1 MTNWRIEN
9 GLTLVEGQWSERPV
23 VVSGG
28 RIGTEA
34 EDAPRRG
41 TRRVD
46 ARRIDARGLLV
57 LPGIVDVH
65 GDAFERHIMPRPGVR
80 FDMKLALRD
89 TDRQLV
95 ANGITT
101 AFHGVTISWEPGLRS
116 VEAAR
121 AFVGA
126 LLELRD
132 GLACDTRLHLRWET
146 FALEALE
153 EVRGWLELAPAPILA
168 FNDHTTGSVLK
179 GTIAR
184 KIGQMAERSGI
195 SREDYMAL
203 LDRVWGA
210 RDAVPGAIASLAAS
224 ARANGNVLLAHDEE
238 TPAERAR
245 FRALGAVASE
255 FPMTQE
261 TAQAARAAG
270 EDVILGAPNVVRGGS
285 HNGALNAAEAIAA
298 GRCTVLTSD
307 YHYPSPLYAA
317 FTLAAGDPAALAR
330 AWPLVSANP
339 ARVARLADR
348 GHLEAGRR
356 ADLLL
361 VDASDMAHPEVVATM
376 VAGRIVYARR
386 ALEPQPA
393 ADMAD
398 AARRAAE

>member
-1 MTNWRIEN
+1 MSVRIEN
-9 GLTLVEGQWSERPV
+9 GRALRSGQWSDRPV

-28 RIGTEA
+28 RIAGEA
-34 EDAPRRG
+34 HDAAPDPAPDPAPE
-41 TRRVD
+41 RV
-46 ARRIDARGLLV
+46 IDARGLLV
-57 LPGIVDVH
+57 LPGIVDIH

-80 FDMKLALRD
+80 FDMTLALRD

-95 ANGITT
+95 ANGVTT

-121 AFVGA
+121 SFVATLLA
-126 LLELRD
+126 LRE

-153 EVRGWLELAPAPILA
+153 EVREWLALTPAPILA

-184 KIGQMAERSGI
+184 KIGQMAERSGL
-195 SREDYMAL
+195 SREDYMTL

-210 RDAVPGAIASLAAS
+210 RDAVPAAIESLAAS
-224 ARANGNVLLAHDEE
+224 ARANGNVLLAHDEDS
-238 TPAERAR
+238 PAERAR

-255 FPMTQE
+255 FPMNQE
-261 TAQAARAAG
+261 TAQAARDAG

-285 HNGALNAAEAIAA
+285 HNGALSATEAIAA

-317 FTLAAGDPAALAR
+317 FTLAAGDHEALAR
-330 AWPLVSANP
+330 HWPLVSANP
-339 ARVARLADR
+339 ARVARLKDR
-348 GHLEAGRR
+348 GSLEAGRR

-361 VDASDMAHPEVVATM
+361 VDATDMAHPEVVATL

-386 ALEPQPA
+386 ALE
-393 ADMAD
+393 
-398 AARRAAE
+398 RRPSAGLAQAAE

>member
-1 MTNWRIEN
+1 MTSQTITWQIEN
-9 GLTLVEGQWSERPV
+9 GRALVDGRWSEAPLPV
-23 VVSGG
+23 AGAHLAGEGTGG
-28 RIGTEA
+28 A
-34 EDAPRRG
+34 AP
-41 TRRVD
+41 
-46 ARRIDARGLLV
+46 RRIDASGLLV

-80 FDMKLALRD
+80 FDTALALRD

-101 AFHGVTISWEPGLRS
+101 AFHGVTVSWEPGLRS
-116 VEAAR
+116 AAAAR
-121 AFVGA
+121 AFVA
-126 LLELRD
+126 TLLDLRD

-146 FALEALE
+146 FALDEAN
-153 EVRGWLELAPAPILA
+153 EVANWLKLTPAPILA
-168 FNDHTTGSVLK
+168 LNDHTTGSVLK

-184 KIGQMAERSGI
+184 KIGQMAERAGI
-195 SREDYMAL
+195 SRDDYMAL
-203 LDRVWGA
+203 LDRVWSRREDVPAAIAALAQAA
-210 RDAVPGAIASLAAS
+210 RD
-224 ARANGNVLLAHDEE
+224 NGNVLLAHDECSPQERE
-238 TPAERAR
+238 T

-261 TAQAARAAG
+261 TAEAARAAG

-285 HNGALNAAEAIAA
+285 HNGALDATQAVRE

-317 FTLAAGDPAALAR
+317 FKLAGGDTEALAAH
-330 AWPLVSANP
+330 WPLVSRNP

-348 GHLEAGRR
+348 GTLAPGQR

-386 ALEPQPA
+386 ALEGSALEGRAVPA
-393 ADMAD
+393 LAS
-398 AARRAAE
+398 AAE

>member
-1 MTNWRIEN
+1 MGSGMSGWRIEN
-9 GLTLVEGQWSERPV
+9 GRALVDGRWS
-23 VVSGG
+23 
-28 RIGTEA
+28 
-34 EDAPRRG
+34 DAPLHVAG
-41 TRRVD
+41 EALVAGNELAEGD
-46 ARRIDARGLLV
+46 AGARRRLDASGLLV

-80 FDMKLALRD
+80 FDTTLALRD

-121 AFVGA
+121 AFVAA
-126 LLELRD
+126 LMRQRD
-132 GLACDTRLHLRWET
+132 TLSCDTRLHLRWET
-146 FALEALE
+146 FALDAAA
-153 EVRGWLELAPAPILA
+153 EVAEWLTLSPAPILA
-168 FNDHTTGSVLK
+168 LNDHTTGSVLK

-195 SREDYMAL
+195 SREEYMAL
-203 LDRVWGA
+203 LDHVWSR
-210 RDAVPGAIASLAAS
+210 RDDVPAAIAALAQA
-224 ARANGNVLLAHDEE
+224 ARANGNVLLAHDECS
-238 TPAERAR
+238 PQERAH
-245 FRALGAVASE
+245 FRSLGAVASE

-261 TAQAARAAG
+261 TAEAARAAG
-270 EDVILGAPNVVRGGS
+270 EDIILGAPNVVRGGS
-285 HNGALNAAEAIAA
+285 HNGALDAAQAIRE

-317 FTLAAGDPAALAR
+317 FKLAAGDRDALATH
-330 AWPLVSANP
+330 WPLVSRNP

-348 GHLEAGRR
+348 GTLVPGRR

-386 ALEPQPA
+386 ALEGQAAPA
-393 ADMAD
+393 LA
-398 AARRAAE
+398 RAAE

>member
-1 MTNWRIEN
+1 MSVRIEN
-9 GLTLVEGQWSERPV
+9 GRVLGAAGWSDRPL
-23 VVSGG
+23 VVSGAHLAG
-28 RIGTEA
+28 EA
-34 EDAPRRG
+34 AHAEPA
-41 TRRVD
+41 RV
-46 ARRIDARGLLV
+46 IDAGGLLV
-57 LPGIVDVH
+57 LPGIVDIH
-65 GDAFERHIMPRPGVR
+65 GDAFERQIMPRPGVR
-80 FDMKLALRD
+80 FDMTLALRD

-121 AFVGA
+121 AFVARLMA
-126 LLELRD
+126 LRPS
-132 GLACDTRLHLRWET
+132 LACDTRLHLRWET

-153 EVRGWLELAPAPILA
+153 EVRGWLALAPAPILA

-179 GTIAR
+179 GSIAR
-184 KIGQMAERSGI
+184 KIGQMAERSGL
-195 SREDYMAL
+195 SPDEYRAL

-210 RDAVPGAIASLAAS
+210 RQEVPAAIESLAAS
-224 ARANGNVLLAHDEE
+224 ARAKGNVLLAHDETSPE
-238 TPAERAR
+238 ERAR

-255 FPMTQE
+255 FPMNPE
-261 TAQAARAAG
+261 TAQAAREAG

-285 HNGALNAAEAIAA
+285 HNGAQSAAEAIAA

-317 FTLAAGDPAALAR
+317 FALAAGDPDALAR
-330 AWPLVSANP
+330 HWPLVSANP
-339 ARVARLADR
+339 ARVARLTDR
-348 GHLEAGRR
+348 GRLEAGAR

-386 ALEPQPA
+386 SLDHQARPA
-393 ADMAD
+393 Q
-398 AARRAAE
+398 AAE

>member
-1 MTNWRIEN
+1 MSWRIEN
-9 GLTLVEGQWSERPV
+9 GLALVGGQWSAQPV
-23 VVSGG
+23 EVSGA
-28 RIGTEA
+28 RIAAAGEA
-34 EDAPRRG
+34 AG
-41 TRRVD
+41 
-46 ARRIDARGLLV
+46 ARRLDARGLLV
-57 LPGIVDVH
+57 LPGIIDIH

-80 FDMKLALRD
+80 FDMTLALRD
-89 TDRQLV
+89 TDRALV

-116 VEAAR
+116 LEAAR
-121 AFVGA
+121 GFVGA
-126 LLELRD
+126 LLALRA

-146 FALEALE
+146 FALEAVAQ
-153 EVRGWLELAPAPILA
+153 VREWLELGPAPILA
-168 FNDHTTGSVLK
+168 INDHTTGSVLK

-184 KIGQMAERSGI
+184 KIGQMAERAGI
-195 SREDYMAL
+195 SREEYMAL
-203 LDRVWGA
+203 LDRVWAA
-210 RDAVPGAIASLAAS
+210 RDAVPAAIESLAAS
-224 ARANGNVLLAHDEE
+224 ARANGNVLLAHDEDS
-238 TPAERAR
+238 PAERAR

-261 TAQAARAAG
+261 TAEAARAAG

-285 HNGALNAAEAIAA
+285 HNGALSASEAIAA

-317 FTLAAGDPAALAR
+317 FTLAGGDREALAR
-330 AWPLVSANP
+330 FWPLISSNP

-348 GHLEAGRR
+348 GSLETGRR

-386 ALEPQPA
+386 ALERQSA
-393 ADMAD
+393 GLAQ
-398 AARRAAE
+398 AAE

>member
-1 MTNWRIEN
+1 MSVRIEN
-9 GLTLVEGQWSERPV
+9 GRALRGGQWSDSPV

-28 RIGTEA
+28 RIGEEA
-34 EDAPRRG
+34 HDTPPAASPERA
-41 TRRVD
+41 
-46 ARRIDARGLLV
+46 IDARGLLV
-57 LPGIVDVH
+57 LPGIVDIH

-80 FDMKLALRD
+80 FDMTLALRD

-116 VEAAR
+116 VDAAR
-121 AFVGA
+121 AFVATLLA
-126 LLELRD
+126 LRE

-153 EVRGWLELAPAPILA
+153 EVREWLALTPAPILA

-179 GTIAR
+179 GSIAR
-184 KIGQMAERSGI
+184 KIGQMAERSGL
-195 SREDYMAL
+195 SQEDYRAL
-203 LDRVWGA
+203 LDRVWRA
-210 RDAVPGAIASLAAS
+210 RDAVPAAIESLAAS
-224 ARANGNVLLAHDEE
+224 ARANGNVLLAHDEDS
-238 TPAERAR
+238 PAERTR

-255 FPMTQE
+255 FPMNQE
-261 TAQAARAAG
+261 TAQAARDAG

-285 HNGALNAAEAIAA
+285 HNGALSATEAIAA

-317 FTLAAGDPAALAR
+317 FTLAAGDKDALAR
-330 AWPLVSANP
+330 HWPLVSANP
-339 ARVARLADR
+339 ARVAGLSDR
-348 GHLEAGRR
+348 GSLEAGRR

-361 VDASDMAHPEVVATM
+361 VDASDMAHPEVVATL

-386 ALEPQPA
+386 ALERQPSA
-393 ADMAD
+393 GLAQ
-398 AARRAAE
+398 AAE